1 MPGFLFEQD
10 LVQFINRSKNT
21 GVHCL
26 LHIGLIITVLSI
38 FLLSPRL
45 NPCRLSGSNITIA
58 TQNCY
63 TMAVVM
69 QDAEL
74 LMEFRNPSTKEKAFT
89 GIIKKYQEKLYWHVR
104 RMVVE
109 HEDANDVLQNVFI
122 RVWNG
127 LQNFRE
133 DSQLY
138 TWLYRI
144 ATNECLSFL
153 EQKKRKSTVSLGD
166 AETGLSNSIK
176 ADKHFDPN
184 KLEWK
189 LQLAMQQL
197 PEKQRIVFNLRYY
210 DEMPYEQMSKV
221 LETSEGALKAS
232 YHHAVKKIEDFIL
245 NH

>member
-1 MPGFLFEQD
+1 
-10 LVQFINRSKNT
+10 
-21 GVHCL
+21 
-26 LHIGLIITVLSI
+26 
-38 FLLSPRL
+38 
-45 NPCRLSGSNITIA
+45 
-58 TQNCY
+58 
-63 TMAVVM
+63 M

-74 LMEFRNPSTKEKAFT
+74 LLQFRNPSTKEKAFT
-89 GIIKKYQEKLYWHVR
+89 AIIKKYQEKLYWHIR

-109 HEDANDVLQNVFI
+109 HEDANDVLQNAFI
-122 RVWNG
+122 RVWKG
-127 LQNFRE
+127 LDNFRE

-138 TWLYRI
+138 TWIYRI
-144 ATNECLSFL
+144 GTNECLTFL
-153 EQKKRKSTVSLGD
+153 EQKKRKSTVSLDGD
-166 AETGLSNSIK
+166 VETGLSNTIK

-210 DEMPYEQMSKV
+210 DEMPYEEMSKV

>member
-1 MPGFLFEQD
+1 
-10 LVQFINRSKNT
+10 
-21 GVHCL
+21 
-26 LHIGLIITVLSI
+26 
-38 FLLSPRL
+38 
-45 NPCRLSGSNITIA
+45 
-58 TQNCY
+58 
-63 TMAVVM
+63 MAVVM

-74 LMEFRNPSTKEKAFT
+74 LLEFRNPSTKEKAFT
-89 GIIKKYQEKLYWHVR
+89 AIIKKYQEKLYWHIR

-127 LQNFRE
+127 LENFRE

-144 ATNECLSFL
+144 ATNECLTFL
-153 EQKKRKSTVSLGD
+153 EQKKRKATVPMGD
-166 AETGLSNSIK
+166 VETGLSNTIK